1 MSASDSSSEPVLQVS
16 GLNFRYAATDQRL
29 AVANVSL
36 TVGAG
41 EIVCLLGASGCGK
54 TTLLNLVAGLLVQE
68 SGTIKINEVS
78 GTKIGYIFQEDALLP
93 WRTVEANLLL
103 ARDIRRDESATAA
116 KQRIDEHL
124 KTFHLDGSVLR
135 RYPSELSGGMRQ
147 RVAIIQ
153 SLMFNP
159 QLLLLD
165 EPFAALDFF
174 TKLKLESEFHQLVK
188 TKNKSAILVT
198 HDIDEAIAVA
208 DRVLVMNSRGTIS
221 NEFRIDVEDER
232 WQPENARGLP
242 EFTQYYQPIWKEL
255 QSVIAV

>member
-1 MSASDSSSEPVLQVS
+1 MSAAGPNSEAVLQVS
-16 GLNFRYAATDQRL
+16 GLNFRYAAGDERL
-29 AVANVSL
+29 AVRNVDL
-36 TVGAG
+36 AVNAG

-54 TTLLNLVAGLLVQE
+54 TTLLNLIAGLLQPE
-68 SGTIKINEVS
+68 SGTIKIQDSS
-78 GTKIGYIFQEDALLP
+78 GSKIGYIFQDDALLP
-93 WRTVEANLLL
+93 WRTVQANLLL
-103 ARDIRRDESATAA
+103 ARDIRRDESIGDA
-116 KQRIDEHL
+116 KQRISEHL
-124 KTFHLDGSVLR
+124 KAFHLDDSVLR
-135 RYPSELSGGMRQ
+135 RYPSQLSGGMRQ

-188 TKNKSAILVT
+188 TKNKSAVLVT

-208 DRVLVMNSRGTIS
+208 DRVFVMNNQGAIS
-221 NEFRIDVEDER
+221 NVFHIDVKDER

-242 EFTQYYQPIWKEL
+242 QFTQYYQPIWQEL
-255 QSVIAV
+255 QSVIAL